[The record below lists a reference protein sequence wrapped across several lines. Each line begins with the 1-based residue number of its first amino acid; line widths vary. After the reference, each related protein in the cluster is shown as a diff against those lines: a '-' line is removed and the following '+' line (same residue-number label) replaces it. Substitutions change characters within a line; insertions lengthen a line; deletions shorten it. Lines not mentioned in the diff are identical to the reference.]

1 MKINMGNDDSSQLS
15 NKTPES
21 ITLAKETKESA
32 CQSTNPSRN
41 SVTKRKP
48 WSLEGWNNHKTWSIS
63 CKRTCK
69 AKPPWQ
75 WKKQGKAC
83 PSTENFN
90 YLSNLLPAINVT
102 HTCQCLNNRNASE
115 ALNWHPKLESAHS
128 DDNLSRLWTVWCN
141 ILYNIK
147 TKEWLPKP
155 CKNWGLQIFTK
166 YTHTNSCTF
175 SRSDIVKLQRYTP
188 ICAVSWSQ
196 SSSSSCFLSLHYYF
210 FLPTLIKIPLINAR

>member
-48 WSLEGWNNHKTWSIS
+48 WSLKGWNNHKTWSIS

-83 PSTENFN
+83 SPTENFN

-102 HTCQCLNNRNASE
+102 HTCQCFNNRNASE

-147 TKEWLPKP
+147 TKEWLNPVRLEVYKS
-155 CKNWGLQIFTK
+155 LQSIPVQIHVPSQDLTLLSFNVIHQFVQ
-166 YTHTNSCTF
+166 YPEHNHHHLLVSYHYIITF
-175 SRSDIVKLQRYTP
+175 FYP
-188 ICAVSWSQ
+188 
-196 SSSSSCFLSLHYYF
+196 
-210 FLPTLIKIPLINAR
+210 P